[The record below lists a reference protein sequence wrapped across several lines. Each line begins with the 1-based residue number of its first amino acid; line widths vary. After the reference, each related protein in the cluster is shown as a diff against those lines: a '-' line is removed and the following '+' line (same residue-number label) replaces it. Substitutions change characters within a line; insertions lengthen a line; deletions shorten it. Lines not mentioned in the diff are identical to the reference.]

1 MWVMFLWGDPSV
13 ASCIL
18 KEVYKLKMIEES
30 RIPNLLSDHDHYE
43 WSGLLVRIKLE
54 LENSWMA

>member
-1 MWVMFLWGDPSV
+1 MGDPSV

-30 RIPNLLSDHDHYE
+30 RIPNLLSDHDH
-43 WSGLLVRIKLE
+43 LE
-54 LENSWMA
+54 VCL